1 MDFAHE
7 RIFEFLRSATIRDGK
22 VRSNEG
28 EAPADVPEC
37 RGFDPLNP
45 YYGNRKR
52 EDMGML
58 EILQFIFSSFWI
70 FCGTVILLGLVGE
83 IIVGVFE
90 AVFRNKK

>member
-1 MDFAHE
+1 MIMSS
-7 RIFEFLRSATIRDGK
+7 IFGQ
-22 VRSNEG
+22 
-28 EAPADVPEC
+28 
-37 RGFDPLNP
+37 GFDSPHLHCKE
-45 YYGNRKR
+45 NRKR